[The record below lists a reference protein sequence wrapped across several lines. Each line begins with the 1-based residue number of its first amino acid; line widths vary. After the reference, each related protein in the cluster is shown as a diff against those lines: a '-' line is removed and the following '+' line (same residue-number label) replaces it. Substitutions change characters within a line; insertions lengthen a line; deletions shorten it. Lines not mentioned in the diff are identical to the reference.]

1 MGFSWV
7 QRGYLEQNM
16 AITHEIVSQL
26 SREFSGGK
34 EPFLLLIGGFQGS
47 GKSSLIRRIKA
58 VFEINVISTD
68 VIRQSLFDR
77 GWKVSPEFSKTVDDI
92 FKSLLCKSMGSPTV
106 IDANAHAKRI
116 LDIEAFMKEK
126 ECKTR
131 VLKVFL
137 SCPPEVLKKRVVNR
151 ERVSG
156 CYQGTLS
163 DLESSLA
170 ITKIDEKDYDL
181 CIETDKLNEEEVT
194 QLVLAK
200 LPHEIA

>member
-1 MGFSWV
+1 
-7 QRGYLEQNM
+7 M
-16 AITHEIVSQL
+16 AITNEIVSQL
-26 SREFSGGK
+26 SREFSVGK

-58 VFEINVISTD
+58 VLEINVISTD

-77 GWKVSPEFSKTVDDI
+77 GYKVSPEFSKTVDDI
-92 FKSLLCKSMGSPTV
+92 FKSLFFKSMGSPTV

-126 ECKTR
+126 EYSTR

-137 SCPPEVLKKRVVNR
+137 SCSTEVLKTRVAHR
-151 ERVSG
+151 ERVVG

-163 DLESSLA
+163 DLEGSLA
-170 ITKIDEKDYDL
+170 ITKIDQKDYDL
-181 CIETDKLNEEEVT
+181 CIETDKLSEEEVT
-194 QLVLAK
+194 KLVLAK
-200 LPHEIA
+200 LPLEKAVS